1 MSDSYFIVRLR
12 SRASRTASHGFSVE
26 FFMFRLV
33 YFSGDRVP
41 RIIQDSETVWL
52 PNCSVLL
59 HDNGYHLS
67 YLLKDFNFP
76 REKHGEVSRNIAA
89 VARGSETSRKP
100 IIVHLYR
107 TITMYS
113 SLDTVIWKGIPA
125 TKSSIQALEKV
136 RFQPD
141 SVGDCII
148 CLQEF
153 EIDSERN
160 GPYTSEL
167 KHNIIGLD
175 VGEEF
180 HLRRDLKVR
189 AFKTYHVIPSQK
201 FKQEYIGLPGN
212 KIKNLKSSGV
222 EITYTVTV
230 PEIAFT
236 GDTMSDFIIDQNNI
250 DVLRSRIL
258 VMESTFLDKS
268 VPVEGARDYGHT
280 HLSECTFLDFL
291 LCFYYVDEL
300 LPDNKLCREL
310 LPDNKAILLIHFSA
324 RHTVEVIQQAI
335 SALLSPLAGRVF
347 ALTEGF

>member
-33 YFSGDRVP
+33 YFGGDRVP

-136 RFQPD
+136 RLQPD

-153 EIDSERN
+153 EIDSEVTRMPCSHVYH
-160 GPYTSEL
+160 GDCIVKWLETR
-167 KHNIIGLD
+167 
-175 VGEEF
+175 EEF

-201 FKQEYIGLPGN
+201 LKQEYIGLPGN

-280 HLSECTFLDFL
+280 HICGTTP
-291 LCFYYVDEL
+291 V
-300 LPDNKLCREL
+300 NW
-310 LPDNKAILLIHFSA
+310 
-324 RHTVEVIQQAI
+324 
-335 SALLSPLAGRVF
+335 
-347 ALTEGF
+347 